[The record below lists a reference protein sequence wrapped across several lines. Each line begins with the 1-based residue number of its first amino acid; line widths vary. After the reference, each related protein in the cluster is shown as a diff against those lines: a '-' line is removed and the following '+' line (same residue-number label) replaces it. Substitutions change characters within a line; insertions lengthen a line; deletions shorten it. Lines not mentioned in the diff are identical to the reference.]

1 MSTYDYYR
9 IFYHVAQQHSFT
21 KAAEVLH
28 NNQPN
33 ITRCMNNLE
42 TELGCHLFVRSNR
55 GVSLTPEGQKLFN
68 HVAIAFE
75 QLELGETELKRD
87 QSLTSGLISIG
98 VSENALRIMLLPKL
112 EAFHNHYPHVRL
124 KISNHSTPQAIASLE
139 SGLVDFA
146 VVTTPLSVQKQFQKI
161 SLGSFREILIASP
174 KYKELASHICSLE
187 ELAEYPF
194 VSLENNT
201 STRDLLSGETCRRT
215 AETRGNSSDSSERI
229 SSCKT
234 HLSCTE
240 CFQTTKYC
248 STETNRDIDP
258 HLTADQCLLF
268 FLLLCSASPCFYI
281 QEHQQEADNQK
292 SARYPYHMDSV
303 IGRKI
308 AADSGSYRKQNY
320 DSQIIHCLAQ
330 LLWSS
335 FSQIKRQCCRSA
347 SQITDTHRTRI

>member
-55 GVSLTPEGQKLFN
+55 GASLTPEGQKLFN
-68 HVAIAFE
+68 HV
-75 QLELGETELKRD
+75 
-87 QSLTSGLISIG
+87 
-98 VSENALRIMLLPKL
+98 ENALRIMLLPKL

-161 SLGSFREILIASP
+161 SLGSFREILIAGP

-201 STRDLLSGETCRRT
+201 STRDLHIQYF
-215 AETRGNSSDSSERI
+215 SSHGFPFRPDLEV
-229 SSCKT
+229 T
-234 HLSCTE
+234 
-240 CFQTTKYC
+240 
-248 STETNRDIDP
+248 ST
-258 HLTADQCLLF
+258 DQCLALIQHNLGIGF
-268 FLLLCSASPCFYI
+268 YPEKLAEEPLKRGEILQIHLKESLPARHICLVQNASRP
-281 QEHQQEADNQK
+281 Q
-292 SARYPYHMDSV
+292 S
-303 IGRKI
+303 I
-308 AADSGSYRKQNY
+308 AAQKL
-320 DSQIIHCLAQ
+320 IETLI
-330 LLWSS
+330 
-335 FSQIKRQCCRSA
+335 
-347 SQITDTHRTRI
+347 RI

>member
-146 VVTTPLSVQKQFQKI
+146 VVEQFQTRQITESTFVI
-161 SLGSFREILIASP
+161 SL
-174 KYKELASHICSLE
+174 
-187 ELAEYPF
+187 
-194 VSLENNT
+194 
-201 STRDLLSGETCRRT
+201 
-215 AETRGNSSDSSERI
+215 
-229 SSCKT
+229 
-234 HLSCTE
+234 
-240 CFQTTKYC
+240 
-248 STETNRDIDP
+248 
-258 HLTADQCLLF
+258 
-268 FLLLCSASPCFYI
+268 
-281 QEHQQEADNQK
+281 
-292 SARYPYHMDSV
+292 
-303 IGRKI
+303 
-308 AADSGSYRKQNY
+308 
-320 DSQIIHCLAQ
+320 
-330 LLWSS
+330 
-335 FSQIKRQCCRSA
+335 
-347 SQITDTHRTRI
+347 

>member
-139 SGLVDFA
+139 SGLVDYI
-146 VVTTPLSVQKQFQKI
+146 I
-161 SLGSFREILIASP
+161 S
-174 KYKELASHICSLE
+174 
-187 ELAEYPF
+187 
-194 VSLENNT
+194 T
-201 STRDLLSGETCRRT
+201 SAKGRDPSR
-215 AETRGNSSDSSERI
+215 
-229 SSCKT
+229 
-234 HLSCTE
+234 
-240 CFQTTKYC
+240 
-248 STETNRDIDP
+248 
-258 HLTADQCLLF
+258 
-268 FLLLCSASPCFYI
+268 
-281 QEHQQEADNQK
+281 
-292 SARYPYHMDSV
+292 DSV
-303 IGRKI
+303 KFRRKATELSIPCITAVDTANALVDCLRSDHDLKNIPLVDI
-308 AADSGSYRKQNY
+308 ATLYHK
-320 DSQIIHCLAQ
+320 
-330 LLWSS
+330 
-335 FSQIKRQCCRSA
+335 K
-347 SQITDTHRTRI
+347 

>member
-112 EAFHNHYPHVRL
+112 E
-124 KISNHSTPQAIASLE
+124 
-139 SGLVDFA
+139 
-146 VVTTPLSVQKQFQKI
+146 
-161 SLGSFREILIASP
+161 
-174 KYKELASHICSLE
+174 

-201 STRDLLSGETCRRT
+201 STRDLHIQYF
-215 AETRGNSSDSSERI
+215 SSHGFPFHPDLEV
-229 SSCKT
+229 T
-234 HLSCTE
+234 
-240 CFQTTKYC
+240 
-248 STETNRDIDP
+248 ST
-258 HLTADQCLLF
+258 DQCLALIQHNLGIGF
-268 FLLLCSASPCFYI
+268 YPEKLAEEPLKRGEILQIHLKESLPARHICLVQNASRP
-281 QEHQQEADNQK
+281 Q
-292 SARYPYHMDSV
+292 S
-303 IGRKI
+303 I
-308 AADSGSYRKQNY
+308 AAQKL
-320 DSQIIHCLAQ
+320 IETLI
-330 LLWSS
+330 
-335 FSQIKRQCCRSA
+335 
-347 SQITDTHRTRI
+347 RI

>member
-161 SLGSFREILIASP
+161 SLGSFREILIAGP

-201 STRDLLSGETCRRT
+201 E
-215 AETRGNSSDSSERI
+215 A
-229 SSCKT
+229 
-234 HLSCTE
+234 
-240 CFQTTKYC
+240 
-248 STETNRDIDP
+248 
-258 HLTADQCLLF
+258 CL
-268 FLLLCSASPCFYI
+268 PVI
-281 QEHQQEADNQK
+281 Q
-292 SARYPYHMDSV
+292 
-303 IGRKI
+303 
-308 AADSGSYRKQNY
+308 
-320 DSQIIHCLAQ
+320 
-330 LLWSS
+330 
-335 FSQIKRQCCRSA
+335 
-347 SQITDTHRTRI
+347 

>member
-9 IFYHVAQQHSFT
+9 IFYHVAQHHSFT

-75 QLELGETELKRD
+75 QLELGEAELKRD

-98 VSENALRIMLLPKL
+98 VSENALRIMLLSKL

-139 SGLVDFA
+139 TGLVDFA
-146 VVTTPLSVQKQFQKI
+146 VVTTPLSIQKQFQKI
-161 SLGSFREILIASP
+161 SLGSFREILIAGP
-174 KYKELASHICSLE
+174 KYKEPASRICSLE
-187 ELAEYPF
+187 ELTDYPF

-201 STRDLLSGETCRRT
+201 STRDLHIQYF
-215 AETRGNSSDSSERI
+215 SSHGLPFRPDLEV
-229 SSCKT
+229 T
-234 HLSCTE
+234 
-240 CFQTTKYC
+240 
-248 STETNRDIDP
+248 ST
-258 HLTADQCLLF
+258 DQCLALIQHNLGIGF
-268 FLLLCSASPCFYI
+268 YPEKLAEEPLKRGEILQIHLKESLPARQICLVQNASRP
-281 QEHQQEADNQK
+281 Q
-292 SARYPYHMDSV
+292 S
-303 IGRKI
+303 I
-308 AADSGSYRKQNY
+308 AAQKL
-320 DSQIIHCLAQ
+320 IETLI
-330 LLWSS
+330 
-335 FSQIKRQCCRSA
+335 
-347 SQITDTHRTRI
+347 RI

>member
-161 SLGSFREILIASP
+161 SLGSFREILIAGP

-201 STRDLLSGETCRRT
+201 STRDLHIQYFSSRYSCRRLSFRRLFFPRLSVPSGSGSYIYRSVSGPDPAQSRYRLLSGETCRRT
-215 AETRGNSSDSSERI
+215 AEAQGNSSDSSERI

-240 CFQTTKYC
+240 CFQATKYC
-248 STETNRDIDP
+248 STETN
-258 HLTADQCLLF
+258 
-268 FLLLCSASPCFYI
+268 
-281 QEHQQEADNQK
+281 
-292 SARYPYHMDSV
+292 
-303 IGRKI
+303 
-308 AADSGSYRKQNY
+308 
-320 DSQIIHCLAQ
+320 
-330 LLWSS
+330 
-335 FSQIKRQCCRSA
+335 
-347 SQITDTHRTRI
+347 

>member
-124 KISNHSTPQAIASLE
+124 KISNHSTPQAVQAVRNGE
-139 SGLVDFA
+139 VDFA
-146 VVTTPLSVQKQFQKI
+146 IVTTPAEVENGLKMVELMPFYEV
-161 SLGSFREILIASP
+161 LVGGRTFTALASQTLNL
-174 KYKELASHICSLE
+174 KELANYPLICLNEESMTRIFYRQFFLE
-187 ELAEYPF
+187 HDAVLKPDTEAATTDQMLTLVKSELGLAFMPEPMAAP
-194 VSLENNT
+194 
-201 STRDLLSGETCRRT
+201 LLASGELVQLHLQEIIPSRSICLVYDHHRPLNT
-215 AETRGNSSDSSERI
+215 AAR
-229 SSCKT
+229 K
-234 HLSCTE
+234 
-240 CFQTTKYC
+240 FQ
-248 STETNRDIDP
+248 
-258 HLTADQCLLF
+258 
-268 FLLLCSASPCFYI
+268 
-281 QEHQQEADNQK
+281 
-292 SARYPYHMDSV
+292 
-303 IGRKI
+303 
-308 AADSGSYRKQNY
+308 
-320 DSQIIHCLAQ
+320 Q
-330 LLWSS
+330 LLT
-335 FSQIKRQCCRSA
+335 KAGARGTERK
-347 SQITDTHRTRI
+347 

>member
-9 IFYHVAQQHSFT
+9 IFYHVAQHHSFT

-75 QLELGETELKRD
+75 QLELGEAELKRD

-98 VSENALRIMLLPKL
+98 VSENALRIMLLSKL

-146 VVTTPLSVQKQFQKI
+146 IVTTPLSVQKQFQKI
-161 SLGSFREILIASP
+161 SLGSFREILIAGP
-174 KYKELASHICSLE
+174 KYKEPASRI
-187 ELAEYPF
+187 
-194 VSLENNT
+194 VSRCNILGQLGM
-201 STRDLLSGETCRRT
+201 RARRRT
-215 AETRGNSSDSSERI
+215 
-229 SSCKT
+229 
-234 HLSCTE
+234 
-240 CFQTTKYC
+240 
-248 STETNRDIDP
+248 NRSLQSPSKDFPVILRLRLIRSVNP
-258 HLTADQCLLF
+258 KHSPLIVM
-268 FLLLCSASPCFYI
+268 FL
-281 QEHQQEADNQK
+281 H
-292 SARYPYHMDSV
+292 YPLH
-303 IGRKI
+303 
-308 AADSGSYRKQNY
+308 
-320 DSQIIHCLAQ
+320 
-330 LLWSS
+330 
-335 FSQIKRQCCRSA
+335 
-347 SQITDTHRTRI
+347 

>member
-1 MSTYDYYR
+1 MCHNIT
-9 IFYHVAQQHSFT
+9 VLP

-75 QLELGETELKRD
+75 QLELGEAELKRD

-98 VSENALRIMLLPKL
+98 VSENALRIMLLSKL

-146 VVTTPLSVQKQFQKI
+146 IVTTPLSVQKQFQKI
-161 SLGSFREILIASP
+161 SLGSFREILIAGP
-174 KYKELASHICSLE
+174 KYKEPASRICSLE
-187 ELAEYPF
+187 ELTDYPF

-201 STRDLLSGETCRRT
+201 STRDLHIQYF
-215 AETRGNSSDSSERI
+215 SSHGLPFRPDLEV
-229 SSCKT
+229 T
-234 HLSCTE
+234 
-240 CFQTTKYC
+240 
-248 STETNRDIDP
+248 ST
-258 HLTADQCLLF
+258 DQCLALIQHNLGIGFYPEKLAEEPLKRGEILQIHLKESLPARQICLVQNASRPQSIAAQKSNRDTDPYLMTDQCLF
-268 FLLLCSASPCFYI
+268 FVPFYLSFLRDSISRNINRKLTIKSP
-281 QEHQQEADNQK
+281 QDT
-292 SARYPYHMDSV
+292 
-303 IGRKI
+303 
-308 AADSGSYRKQNY
+308 
-320 DSQIIHCLAQ
+320 QII
-330 LLWSS
+330 W
-335 FSQIKRQCCRSA
+335 IP
-347 SQITDTHRTRI
+347 